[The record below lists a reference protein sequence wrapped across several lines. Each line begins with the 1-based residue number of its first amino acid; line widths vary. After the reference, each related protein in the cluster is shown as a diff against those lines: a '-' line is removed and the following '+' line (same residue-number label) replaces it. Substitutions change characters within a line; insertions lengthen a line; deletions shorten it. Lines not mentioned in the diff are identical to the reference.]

1 MESQERQGGSL
12 DEPEGQPNPA
22 KGPSDPS
29 PESVPS
35 EEDAEQDLP
44 GVPEEAED

>member
-1 MESQERQGGSL
+1 MESQERHAGSS
-12 DEPEGQPNPA
+12 DEPEGQPNPE

-35 EEDAEQDLP
+35 EEDTEEDLP
-44 GVPEEAED
+44 GVPDEADA